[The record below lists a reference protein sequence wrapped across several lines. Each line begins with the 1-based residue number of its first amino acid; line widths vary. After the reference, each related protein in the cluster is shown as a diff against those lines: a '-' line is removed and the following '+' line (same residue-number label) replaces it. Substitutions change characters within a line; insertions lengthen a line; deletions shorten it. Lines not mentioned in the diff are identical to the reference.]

1 MIRLYDISL
10 PQGGDLPSYILNKFG
25 DVSFTLFRRSI
36 DARRGRPLR
45 FVYTVDIIPKDQQT
59 AICSLKG
66 DKYEILPEEGY
77 ECPSCGKKEYR
88 PIVVGFGPAGM
99 FASLLLARAGARPVV
114 LERGKAVDDRVKSV
128 ETFWRTGVLDTE
140 SNVQFGEGGAGSFSD
155 GKLNTLV
162 KDKNYRGRF
171 VLSSFVAHGAPEDIM
186 YDAKPHIGTDLLRG
200 CVKGIREEIISLGGE
215 VRFGARVTDI
225 LTENNRVTGVKYI
238 FRGEEVVLPTDT
250 VFLGIGHSAR
260 DTFRMLDKLGVRME
274 QKPFSVGVRIEHPRE
289 MIDISQYR
297 EHAPL
302 LPAASYKLSHQSS
315 FGRGVYTFC
324 MCPGGYVV
332 NASSEENRLV
342 TNGMSYRA
350 RDGVNSNSAVLVGL
364 TPADYGTGLF
374 DGMLFQQCL
383 EEKAFSLGGGDWRA
397 PCQTVGDFLGTNGKS
412 ASVTPTFSNGV
423 READMTQLFPD
434 FITAPLKEG
443 IKAFG
448 KKIKDFDMSG
458 AVITAAESRSTCPIR
473 ILRDENGMSSVY
485 GLYPIGEGAGFA
497 GGIMSAAMDGMKAVE
512 NYCKK

>member
-1 MIRLYDISL
+1 MIRIYDISL

-25 DVSFTLFRRSI
+25 ASSFTVFRRSI

-45 FVYTVDIIPKDQQT
+45 FVYTVDIMPDNGQDIIRR
-59 AICSLKG
+59 AKG
-66 DKYEILPEEGY
+66 MKYEILPDGGY
-77 ECPSCGKKEYR
+77 ECPVCKTPARR
-88 PIVVGFGPAGM
+88 PVVIGFGPAGM
-99 FASLLLARAGARPVV
+99 FAALLLAKAGARPIV
-114 LERGKAVDDRVKSV
+114 LERGKSVDDRVNSV
-128 ETFWRTGVLDTE
+128 ELFWRTGILDTE

-171 VLSSFVAHGAPEDIM
+171 VLSTFVSHGAPEDIM

-200 CVKGIREEIISLGGE
+200 CVKGIREEIIELGGE
-215 VRFGARVTDI
+215 VRFSALVTDI
-225 LTENNRVTGVKYI
+225 IIKNGAVCGVEYI
-238 FRGEEVVLPTDT
+238 SGGDTNLINTDA

-260 DTFRMLDKLGVRME
+260 DTFRLLAEKGIKME

-302 LPAASYKLSHQSS
+302 LPAASYKLSHRTSS
-315 FGRGVYTFC
+315 GRGVYTFC

-350 RDGVNSNSAVLVGL
+350 RDGKNSNSALLVGV
-364 TPADYGTGLF
+364 TPGDFGTGLF
-374 DGMLFQQCL
+374 DGMLFQQRL
-383 EEKAFSLGGGDWRA
+383 EENAFSAGGGDWRA
-397 PCQTVGDFLGTNGKS
+397 PCQTVGDFLQINKKS
-412 ASVTPTFSNGV
+412 ACVTPTFSNGV
-423 READMTQLFPD
+423 READMKNIFPE
-434 FITAPLKEG
+434 FILSPLKEG
-443 IKAFG
+443 VSEFG
-448 KKIKDFDMSG
+448 KKIQGFDMSG
-458 AVITAAESRSTCPIR
+458 AVITAAESRSTCPLR
-473 ILRDENGMSSVY
+473 ILRDENGVSSVS
-485 GLYPIGEGAGFA
+485 GLYPIGEGAGYA

-512 NYCKK
+512 NYCK

>member
-25 DVSFTLFRRSI
+25 DVSFSVFRRSI

-45 FVYTVDIIPKDQQT
+45 FVYTVDIIPKDEKS
-59 AICSLKG
+59 ALPSLKG
-66 DKYEILPEEGY
+66 EKYEILPEEGY
-77 ECPSCGKKEYR
+77 ECPVCAKHSSR
-88 PIVVGFGPAGM
+88 PVVVGFGPAGM
-99 FASLLLARAGARPVV
+99 FAAFLLARAGACPIV

-128 ETFWRTGVLDTE
+128 DTFWRTGILDNE

-171 VLSSFVAHGAPEDIM
+171 VLSTFVSHGAPEDIM

-200 CVKGIREEIISLGGE
+200 CVKGIREEIISLGGQ

-225 LTENNRVTGVKYI
+225 LTENNRITGVKYVSLD
-238 FRGEEVVLPTDT
+238 GEVTLSTDT
-250 VFLGIGHSAR
+250 VFFGIGHSAR
-260 DTFRMLDKLGVRME
+260 DTFRMLYEKGVRME

-289 MIDISQYR
+289 MIDVSQYR
-297 EHAPL
+297 EHARL
-302 LPAASYKLSHQSS
+302 LPAASYKLSHQTAS
-315 FGRGVYTFC
+315 GRGVYTFC

-350 RDGVNSNSAVLVGL
+350 RDGANSNSAILVGL

-374 DGMLFQQCL
+374 DGMLFQQRL

-397 PCQTVGDFLGTNGKS
+397 PCQTVGDLLGTGSKS
-412 ASVTPTFSNGV
+412 PTVTPTFSNGV
-423 READMTQLFPD
+423 READMSQLFPH
-434 FITAPLKEG
+434 FITEPLKEG

-458 AVITAAESRSTCPIR
+458 AVVTAAESRSTCPLR
-473 ILRDENGMSSVY
+473 IVRDEKGVSSVA
-485 GLYPIGEGAGFA
+485 GLYPIGEGAGYA

-512 NYCKK
+512 NYCKE